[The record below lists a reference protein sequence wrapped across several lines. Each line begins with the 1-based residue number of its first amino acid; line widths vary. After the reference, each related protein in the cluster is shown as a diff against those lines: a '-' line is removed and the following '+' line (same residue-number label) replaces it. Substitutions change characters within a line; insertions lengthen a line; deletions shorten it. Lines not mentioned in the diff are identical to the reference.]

1 MSCALIAGGITDG
14 IPSRPGFGGREHTL
28 HRCLLYYLL
37 LSCSVVG
44 VRTIRMWQ
52 TGAKISVAAGGT
64 IKWQQVAIQ
73 TRGQWVS
80 EGSYGANV
88 NVLAGG

>member
-1 MSCALIAGGITDG
+1 
-14 IPSRPGFGGREHTL
+14 
-28 HRCLLYYLL
+28 
-37 LSCSVVG
+37 
-44 VRTIRMWQ
+44 MWQ